1 MSVRDRRRISAMT
14 PEAREKMAR
23 LEAEGKDPV
32 TGRKMCEG
40 VDCGCAVKHGQ
51 NEEREKTGG
60 KK

>member
-1 MSVRDRRRISAMT
+1 MT